1 MRNNAFEGCWN
12 LDTIRVYSDS
22 VPTLASN
29 AFRFLPKTC
38 KKVNERAM
46 QECEDMET
54 LVLGDG
60 MENRRRGGRKMR
72 CYLHFSGIFSNFTAK
87 IRQQTMTT

>member
-46 QECEDMET
+46 QECEGMET

-60 MENRRRGGRKMR
+60 MENRRMGAEKCDVICISLGYFLILRPK
-72 CYLHFSGIFSNFTAK
+72 SDNK
-87 IRQQTMTT
+87 P